1 MTPSPVRR
9 PVQILLAEDNP
20 GDVRLIREA
29 FRQHDM
35 VYEMSVVEDGQEA
48 LAYLDSLTSQPE
60 AAAYLDLIVLDL
72 NMPKSDGREI
82 LRRLRDSPHFQD
94 VPVMVLSSSD
104 SPHDRVETAELG
116 ARCYVRKPST
126 LDEFLEIGAVA
137 KDLALGQAQAIG

>member
-1 MTPSPVRR
+1 
-9 PVQILLAEDNP
+9 
-20 GDVRLIREA
+20 
-29 FRQHDM
+29 M